1 MNQKSWL
8 LNLSL
13 LKTHPAFRAV
23 FIARFISILSL
34 GLLGV
39 AVPVQIQTMT
49 HSSWLVGLSVTLTGG
64 AMFIGLMIG
73 GVLADRYERKKL
85 ILLARGTC
93 GVGFVGL
100 CLNAMLPEPSL
111 MAIYALGL
119 WDGFFAS
126 LGVTA
131 LLAATPALVGRE
143 NLMQAG
149 AITML
154 TVRLGSVISPMVGGL
169 LLATG
174 DVAWNYGLAAA
185 GTFIT
190 TLTLLRLPLLP
201 PPPQPREH
209 PLKSLMAAI
218 RFLFSNPLI
227 GGIALLGGLLTM
239 ASAVRVLYPAL
250 AGEWQM
256 SAPQIGVLY
265 AAIPLGAACGALTSG
280 KHKTGTLG
288 IERPDGSRRWL
299 WINAKPFFDD
309 ESGELRGVVSTLA
322 DITLGREHEEQR
334 RLALT
339 VFRNSVAA
347 IVVTDGEE
355 RILSVN
361 QAFTEVTGYAA
372 EEIIGQTPRMLG
384 SGVHSREFY
393 QAMWRSISETSA
405 WQGEIWNRR
414 KNGEIYYE
422 QVQISPIRQPDG
434 SITHYLGVKQDIT
447 EKRRL
452 AEELDRE
459 ALKASDRQFK
469 DWLQRAAQSATDDSD
484 RQAIAEVERAYGNFD
499 DLLLAMNLNPLI
511 HSDNDARIVAR
522 ELLLAHREHLPNFAA
537 AIDALA

>member
-64 AMFIGLMIG
+64 AMFIGLMVG

-174 DVAWNYGLAAA
+174 NVAWNYGLAAA

-201 PPPQPREH
+201 PPPQPQPREH

-256 SAPQIGVLY
+256 SPSEIGVLY

-280 KHKTGTLG
+280 NL
-288 IERPDGSRRWL
+288 
-299 WINAKPFFDD
+299 
-309 ESGELRGVVSTLA
+309 
-322 DITLGREHEEQR
+322 
-334 RLALT
+334 
-339 VFRNSVAA
+339 
-347 IVVTDGEE
+347 
-355 RILSVN
+355 
-361 QAFTEVTGYAA
+361 
-372 EEIIGQTPRMLG
+372 
-384 SGVHSREFY
+384 
-393 QAMWRSISETSA
+393 
-405 WQGEIWNRR
+405 
-414 KNGEIYYE
+414 
-422 QVQISPIRQPDG
+422 
-434 SITHYLGVKQDIT
+434 
-447 EKRRL
+447 
-452 AEELDRE
+452 
-459 ALKASDRQFK
+459 
-469 DWLQRAAQSATDDSD
+469 AQSARPGLIMLVATLASFI
-484 RQAIAEVERAYGNFD
+484 AIGFFSLMPVWALGVMCLVIFGWLSAVSSLLQYTLIQTQTPEGMLGRINGLWTAQNVTGDAIGAAILGGLGAIMTPVASASSSGFV
-499 DLLLAMNLNPLI
+499 LAVVGVILLAVLVELRRFRQNL
-511 HSDNDARIVAR
+511 
-522 ELLLAHREHLPNFAA
+522 
-537 AIDALA
+537 